1 MAEPI
6 LEVEGLTKRFGALV
20 ANDSLSLAVEV
31 GAVHALIGPNG
42 AGKTTAIAQISGELR
57 PDAGRIRFRGRDVTA
72 LPIHRRARLGLAR
85 SYQITSL
92 FPDFSALEN
101 VALAVQARAG
111 HSFRFWKPARGDAAL
126 DGPARDLLDRVGLR
140 GRADVPA
147 AELAHGE
154 QRQLEIAMALATNPS
169 MLLLDEP
176 IAGMGHDETGRMVDL
191 LRMLRDGVTILLV
204 EHDMDVVFAL
214 ADRITV
220 LVKGRAIA
228 SGPPAAIRADRR
240 VRDAYLG
247 EEAEVEG
254 GE

>member
-6 LEVEGLTKRFGALV
+6 LEVEALTKRFGALV
-20 ANDSLSLAVEV
+20 ANDSLSLAVED

-57 PDAGRIRFRGRDVTA
+57 PDGGRIRFRGRDVTR

-92 FPDFSALEN
+92 FPDFTALEN

-111 HSFRFWKPARGDAAL
+111 HGFRFWKPARGDAAL
-126 DGPARDLLDRVGLR
+126 VVPARDLLARVGLR

-154 QRQLEIAMALATNPS
+154 QRQLEIAMALATTPS
-169 MLLLDEP
+169 LLLLDEP
-176 IAGMGHDETGRMVDL
+176 IAGMGRDETGRMVDL
-191 LRMLRDGVTILLV
+191 LRALRDSVTILLV

-228 SGPPAAIRADRR
+228 SGPTAAIRADRR

-247 EEAEVEG
+247 EEA
-254 GE
+254 

>member
-6 LEVEGLTKRFGALV
+6 LEVEALTKRFGALV
-20 ANDSLSLAVEV
+20 ANDSLSLAVED

-57 PDAGRIRFRGRDVTA
+57 PDGGRIRFRGRDVTR

-92 FPDFSALEN
+92 FPDFTALEN

-111 HSFRFWKPARGDAAL
+111 HGFRFWKPARGDAAL
-126 DGPARDLLDRVGLR
+126 VVPARDLLARVGLR

-154 QRQLEIAMALATNPS
+154 QRQLEIAMALATTPS
-169 MLLLDEP
+169 LLLLDEP
-176 IAGMGHDETGRMVDL
+176 IAGMGRDETGRMVDL
-191 LRMLRDGVTILLV
+191 LRALRDSVTILLV

-220 LVKGRAIA
+220 LVKGRAIP

-247 EEAEVEG
+247 EEA
-254 GE
+254 

>member
-1 MAEPI
+1 MAEPM
-6 LEVEGLTKRFGALV
+6 LAVEGLTKRFGALL
-20 ANDSLSLAVEV
+20 ANDSLSLTVET
-31 GAVHALIGPNG
+31 GAIHALIGPNG
-42 AGKTTAIAQISGELR
+42 AGKTTAIAQIAGEMR
-57 PDAGRIRFRGRDVTA
+57 ADGGRIRFRGRDVTG
-72 LPIHRRARLGLAR
+72 LPIHRRVRLGLAR

-92 FPDFSALEN
+92 FPDFTALEN

-111 HSFRFWKPARGDAAL
+111 HSFRFWKPARDDAAL
-126 DGPARDLLDRVGLR
+126 VVPARDLLDRVGLR
-140 GRADVPA
+140 DRADVPA

-191 LRMLRDGVTILLV
+191 LRALSADVTILLV

-228 SGPPAAIRADRR
+228 SGPPAAIRADPR

-247 EEAEVEG
+247 EAV
-254 GE
+254 

>member
-6 LEVEGLTKRFGALV
+6 LAVEGLTKRFGALH
-20 ANDSLSLAVEV
+20 ANDSLSLAVEA
-31 GAVHALIGPNG
+31 GTVHALIGPNG
-42 AGKTTAIAQISGELR
+42 AGKTTAIAQISGEMR
-57 PDAGRIRFRGRDVTA
+57 PDGGRIRFRGRDVTG
-72 LPIHRRARLGLAR
+72 LPIHRRVRLGLAR

-92 FPDFSALEN
+92 FPDFTALEN

-126 DGPARDLLDRVGLR
+126 EGPARDLLDRVGLR
-140 GRADVPA
+140 KRADVPA

-154 QRQLEIAMALATNPS
+154 QRQLEIAMALATEPS

-176 IAGMGHDETGRMVDL
+176 IAGMGRDETGRMVDL
-191 LRMLRDGVTILLV
+191 LRKLGDDVTILLV

-228 SGPPAAIRADRR
+228 SGPPAEIRADPR

-247 EEAEVEG
+247 AEAPA
-254 GE
+254 

>member
-57 PDAGRIRFRGRDVTA
+57 PDGGRIRFRGRDVTA